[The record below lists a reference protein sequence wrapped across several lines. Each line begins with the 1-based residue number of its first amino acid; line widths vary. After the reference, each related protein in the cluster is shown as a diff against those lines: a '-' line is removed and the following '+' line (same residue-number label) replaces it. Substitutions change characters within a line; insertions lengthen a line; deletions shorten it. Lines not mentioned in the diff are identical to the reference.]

1 MTELVLQPTAT
12 AQWHA
17 LVHDAQRACRCALDE
32 ELESYLVFLLMRFAA
47 DPELAA
53 RVMALEYLRGVG
65 TRGRERADRLR
76 AVGDQCLLY
85 SGLFPRRAERR
96 LVRTSYF
103 VNLGRTAYQ
112 DLADSVTRGA
122 YALFGR
128 LAAGFVPLMDVLQ
141 TMRELDGRPCP
152 DLLGSAELWQD
163 TGSVRAFRA
172 LVRATGG
179 LPAPRPDTGAGDGPL
194 H

>member
-17 LVHDAQRACRCALDE
+17 LVHDAQRVCHCDLDE
-32 ELESYLVFLLMRFAA
+32 DLESYLVFLLMRFVAE
-47 DPELAA
+47 PELAA
-53 RVMALEYLRGVG
+53 RVMALEYLRGAAAS
-65 TRGRERADRLR
+65 GRVRAERLR

-96 LVRTSYF
+96 LVCTSYF
-103 VNLGRTAYQ
+103 VSLGRTAYQ
-112 DLADSVTRGA
+112 DLADSFTRGA
-122 YALFGR
+122 YALFAR
-128 LAAGFVPLMDVLQ
+128 LAAAFVPLMDVLQ
-141 TMRELDGRPCP
+141 TMRDLDGRPCP
-152 DLLGSAELWQD
+152 DLLGSAELWRD

-172 LVRATGG
+172 LVKATGG
-179 LPAPRPDTGAGDGPL
+179 VPAPRSETGAGDGPL